1 MKGKMTIEIM
11 SGTSGHISTLNLHSD
26 NGNALYVTE
35 GKHKILT
42 INYLLLF
49 SHLGTCKDRTAK
61 TGVMSTLDL
70 SPALTNGSYSNYI
83 HLSSIG
89 SCKVKTHLQFGN
101 SLQINNVS
109 LTSTCLIL
117 KINELSFP
125 GLVFKLVLFPNN
137 FPLIPGKK
145 INAFLESYV
154 NQGTIEFGNFVKLLP
169 SSQVPS
175 IQAAMFADEGGIFGI
190 LNSANVS
197 LFDAQIPTAIR
208 INDAEINFSGKSNIF
223 NLNLV
228 DIIGR
233 GTTSRK
239 WNSLQL
245 KLNVDTS
252 KALSEGM
259 TQYARNELNKQAEE
273 AIDHIYQANQT
284 LHEAKVNVDD
294 VKIKLANLNQQVK
307 TLNTKIETKRRQKNT
322 FKNEKNVYEKRLH
335 DLLETYWNAS
345 NELTDSIESVCQIRG
360 CKKSCRAGDIETLCF
375 TPTFIY
381 ESKTCYYYEQMIGTV
396 IKKKEIVKY
405 YCDYGDKGPGVLALV
420 SPKITIIPALVSA
433 IFTTKKKLKC
443 YPKVK
448 KKYHWF
454 AESFMERAVTSKPC
468 NVKKVGNQVGKICNY
483 TSDCAVLV
491 EDSACS
497 ALNAYCYNNRSQLI
511 KQFYKDNE
519 EVLINI
525 DQRYYAYQRAL
536 EHFTDISFEIS
547 PLELKNQSLTKEV
560 ISTSSILQSALRAEK
575 IANNSYVS
583 IKNEEK
589 RMHGLYKF
597 IKNNSILLTVKFTRM
612 FFNVTVETQTPV
624 LVPLHVVYEVPF
636 HKTSH
641 EAIVVVDIS
650 SSANLIQKTIFENI
664 VDDIIDDILEINSVR
679 KRRDTH
685 ITYLSDI
692 FKQNCD
698 LQTKLLHYLNEL
710 NSTLE
715 AIHENTRETLSSIRK
730 AKDSAEMK
738 YKATVDVLMEIEA
751 NASFVNLLEQK
762 EYTFYQSQ
770 LDIFNAMLARVSESE
785 VVEWKTNMEDIHN
798 GSVAF
803 FGQKCYSFSDCLK
816 IALKSLQQLL
826 SGISNP
832 NAMSILESVSEIQ
845 QPLLSIASNGSQ
857 NYTQIN
863 SILTETIEIMQS
875 LVDLDYWCAPPPE
888 ITEQPEHELYIQS
901 GDTLKLN
908 CKGHSILPLTYVWK
922 RNNKTIPF
930 ATSGNLVIQNME
942 ISHLGVY
949 QCEVRN
955 AVGLT
960 KSHQSIVY
968 VYKIPSFIEHPKSVS
983 TIQYNDT
990 YFICD
995 VSAYPVPVYDWFFRP
1010 NATATWSIIKNE
1022 KRSLL
1027 YITNATYANEG
1038 QYHCNSSNDF
1048 GSIVSQLANL
1058 TVLPGSPV
1066 EMSYQVECTYEA
1078 KSSTKYSMRN
1088 EKQAFLAAV
1097 GKVLNLTT
1105 TPVLNITF
1113 NDYVISFELLAPKIL
1128 SVNNA
1133 EKWFNDTQ
1141 RSLSELYKAKLAI
1154 ELSFNNISNP
1164 IVFIS
1169 KKKMYTVKVKSIQMH
1184 PLLFKCLVGYEFDLT
1199 DLACGKIKLVYDIA
1213 TLFFK
1218 ILLYVV
1224 GCKPG
1229 YYWKGYVKEALQP
1242 KPSVM
1247 LEIRYPTCSL
1257 CDKGSFQDEKAAASC
1272 IQCPANYS
1280 TSMSGSKSIRD
1291 CQSIKVKSIIIIIK
1305 F

>member
-1 MKGKMTIEIM
+1 MKGKMTIEII

-35 GKHKILT
+35 GKHTILT

-49 SHLGTCKDRTAK
+49 SHLGTCKDSTAK

-154 NQGTIEFGNFVKLLP
+154 NQGTVEFGNFVKLLP

-197 LFDAQIPTAIR
+197 LFDAQIPTDVR
-208 INDAEINFSGKSNIF
+208 IDDNEINFSGKSNIF
-223 NLNLV
+223 HLNLV
-228 DIIGR
+228 DISGR

-259 TQYARNELNKQAEE
+259 TQYARNELKKQAEE
-273 AIDHIYQANQT
+273 AVDRIYQANQT
-284 LHEAKVNVDD
+284 LHEAKVNIDD
-294 VKIKLANLNQQVK
+294 VKIKLANLKQQVK

-322 FKNEKNVYEKRLH
+322 FKNEKNVHEKHLH

-345 NELTDSIESVCQIRG
+345 NELTDAIESVCQIKG
-360 CKKSCRAGDIETLCF
+360 CEQSCRAGDIETLCF

-381 ESKTCYYYEQMIGTV
+381 ESKTCYHYEQRVGTV
-396 IKKKEIVKY
+396 SKKKDFVKNI
-405 YCDYGDKGPGVLALV
+405 CVYGSRGASLEGQIIRTVVLGVI
-420 SPKITIIPALVSA
+420 SPIAGLISA
-433 IFTTKKKLKC
+433 IFTSKKKEKC
-443 YPKVK
+443 YKVGVIEPRWVDTYFLK
-448 KKYHWF
+448 
-454 AESFMERAVTSKPC
+454 RIVTNYSC
-468 NVKKVGNQVGKICNY
+468 TVKRVGNQGRKGCNY

-491 EDSACS
+491 EDSVCS

-511 KQFYKDNE
+511 KQFHKDNE

-525 DQRYYAYQRAL
+525 DQRYFAYQRAL

-547 PLELKNQSLTKEV
+547 SLELKNQSLTKEV

-597 IKNNSILLTVKFTRM
+597 IKDNSVLLAVQFTRM

-641 EAIVVVDIS
+641 EEIVVVDIS
-650 SSANLIQKTIFENI
+650 SSTDLIQKTIFDNI

-715 AIHENTRETLSSIRK
+715 AIHENTRETLSSITK
-730 AKDSAEMK
+730 AKNNAEMK

-803 FGQKCYSFSDCLK
+803 FGRKCYSFSDCLK
-816 IALKSLQQLL
+816 IAVKSLQQLL

-832 NAMSILESVSEIQ
+832 KAMSILESVSEIQ
-845 QPLLSIASNGSQ
+845 QSLLSIASNGSQ

-863 SILTETIEIMQS
+863 SILTETMQIMQS
-875 LVDLDYWCAPPPE
+875 LVDLDYWCTPPPE

-968 VYKIPSFIEHPKSVS
+968 VYKIPSFIQHPKSVS
-983 TIQYNDT
+983 TIQYNDP

-1010 NATATWSIIKNE
+1010 NATVSWSIIKNE
-1022 KRSLL
+1022 NRSLL

-1038 QYHCNSSNDF
+1038 HYYCNSSNDF

-1058 TVLPGSPV
+1058 AVLPGSPV
-1066 EMSYQVECTYEA
+1066 EVSYQVECTYEA

-1113 NDYVISFELLAPKIL
+1113 NGYVISFELLAPKIL
-1128 SVNNA
+1128 SVTNA

-1169 KKKMYTVKVKSIQMH
+1169 KKKMYTVKIKSIQMH
-1184 PLLFKCLVGYEFDLT
+1184 PLLFKCPVGYEFDLT
-1199 DLACGKIKLVYDIA
+1199 NLACGKIKLVYDIA
-1213 TLFFK
+1213 TVFLK
-1218 ILLYVV
+1218 NS
-1224 GCKPG
+1224 
-1229 YYWKGYVKEALQP
+1229 AL
-1242 KPSVM
+1242 
-1247 LEIRYPTCSL
+1247 CSWL
-1257 CDKGSFQDEKAAASC
+1257 
-1272 IQCPANYS
+1272 
-1280 TSMSGSKSIRD
+1280 
-1291 CQSIKVKSIIIIIK
+1291 
-1305 F
+1305 

>member
-1 MKGKMTIEIM
+1 MT
-11 SGTSGHISTLNLHSD
+11 SLNL
-26 NGNALYVTE
+26 
-35 GKHKILT
+35 
-42 INYLLLF
+42 
-49 SHLGTCKDRTAK
+49 
-61 TGVMSTLDL
+61 
-70 SPALTNGSYSNYI
+70 SPILTNGSYSNYI
-83 HLSSIG
+83 LVTG
-89 SCKVKTHLQFGN
+89 TGPCKVKTHLQFGN

-109 LTSTCLIL
+109 LTSTCLTL

-125 GLVFKLVLFPNN
+125 GIVFKLVLFPNN
-137 FPLIPGKK
+137 IPLIPGKK
-145 INAFLESYV
+145 INAFLESHV
-154 NQGTIEFGNFVKLLP
+154 NQDIIELGNFVKLLP
-169 SSQVPS
+169 NSQTPS
-175 IQAAMFADEGGIFGI
+175 VQAVMFADEDGIFSV
-190 LNSANVS
+190 LNSANIS
-197 LFDAQIPTAIR
+197 LFDAQIPTAVR
-208 INDAEINFSGKSNIF
+208 IVDNEINFSATANIF
-223 NLNLV
+223 QINSV
-228 DIIGR
+228 DISGR
-233 GTTSRK
+233 GTTSRE
-239 WNSLQL
+239 WSSLQL

-252 KALSEGM
+252 RALSEGM

-273 AIDHIYQANQT
+273 AIDRIYQANQT

-294 VKIKLANLNQQVK
+294 VKIKLANLKKQIK
-307 TLNTKIETKRRQKNT
+307 TLNAKIETKKRQKKT
-322 FKNEKNVYEKRLH
+322 FKNAKNSHEKILH
-335 DLLETYWNAS
+335 NLLETYWNAS
-345 NELTDSIESVCQIRG
+345 NELTDSIENICQIKE
-360 CKKSCRAGDIETLCF
+360 CEQLCRAGDIETLCF
-375 TPTFIY
+375 TPTFIN
-381 ESKTCYYYEQMIGTV
+381 ESKTCYD
-396 IKKKEIVKY
+396 IKKKTSIVSREIYFLRKI
-405 YCDYGDKGPGVLALV
+405 CDYRIDVAQVVFGVARTIVLAIASANSV
-420 SPKITIIPALVSA
+420 ISPIPAVISL
-433 IFTTKKKLKC
+433 IDNFTLKRKTC
-443 YPKVK
+443 
-448 KKYHWF
+448 HDI
-454 AESFMERAVTSKPC
+454 ERKERRWVYEYTYVYEVISKRC
-468 NVKKVGNQVGKICNY
+468 NVKRVGNQVRKRCNY
-483 TSDCAVLV
+483 TSECAVLV
-491 EDSACS
+491 EDSVCS
-497 ALNAYCYNNRSQLI
+497 ALNAYCYNNRSQLS

-519 EVLINI
+519 EVLTDI
-525 DQRYYAYQRAL
+525 DRRDYAYQRAL
-536 EHFTDISFEIS
+536 NQSTNISFEIS
-547 PLELKNQSLTKEV
+547 SLELKNQSLTKEV

-575 IANNSYVS
+575 IANNSYVT

-589 RMHGLYKF
+589 RMHRLYKF
-597 IKNNSILLTVKFTRM
+597 IKDNSVLLAVQFTRM
-612 FFNVTVETQTPV
+612 FFDVTVETQTPV

-641 EAIVVVDIS
+641 EEIVVVDIS
-650 SSANLIQKTIFENI
+650 SSTDLIQKTIFDNI

-685 ITYLSDI
+685 IIHLSDI

-715 AIHENTRETLSSIRK
+715 AIHENTREALSSIKK
-730 AKDSAEMK
+730 AKNNAEMK
-738 YKATVDVLMEIEA
+738 YKATIDVLTEIKA
-751 NASFVNLLEQK
+751 NTSFKIFLQQK

-803 FGQKCYSFSDCLK
+803 FGRKCYSFSDCLK

-863 SILTETIEIMQS
+863 SILTETMQIMQS
-875 LVDLDYWCAPPPE
+875 LVDLNYWCTPPPE
-888 ITEQPEHELYIQS
+888 ITVQPEHELYIQS
-901 GDTLKLN
+901 GNTLELN
-908 CKGHSILPLTYVWK
+908 CKAHSILRLTYLWK

-930 ATSGNLVIQNME
+930 SKSGNLQLKDIDT
-942 ISHLGVY
+942 SLSGLY

-960 KSHQSIVY
+960 KSHQSIVH
-968 VYKIPSFIEHPKSVS
+968 VYEIPSFIEHPKSVS
-983 TIQYNDT
+983 TIQYDDA

-1010 NATATWSIIKNE
+1010 NATAPWSIIKNE
-1022 KRSLL
+1022 NRSLL

-1038 QYHCNSSNDF
+1038 QYYCNSSNDF
-1048 GSIVSQLANL
+1048 GSVVSQLANL
-1058 TVLPGSPV
+1058 AVLPGSPV
-1066 EMSYQVECTYEA
+1066 EISYQVECTYEA

-1128 SVNNA
+1128 SVNNT
-1133 EKWFNDTQ
+1133 EKWFNDTK

-1184 PLLFKCLVGYEFDLT
+1184 PLSFKCPVGYEFDLT

-1213 TLFFK
+1213 TIFLK
-1218 ILLYVV
+1218 
-1224 GCKPG
+1224 KS
-1229 YYWKGYVKEALQP
+1229 AL
-1242 KPSVM
+1242 
-1247 LEIRYPTCSL
+1247 CSWL
-1257 CDKGSFQDEKAAASC
+1257 
-1272 IQCPANYS
+1272 
-1280 TSMSGSKSIRD
+1280 
-1291 CQSIKVKSIIIIIK
+1291 
-1305 F
+1305 